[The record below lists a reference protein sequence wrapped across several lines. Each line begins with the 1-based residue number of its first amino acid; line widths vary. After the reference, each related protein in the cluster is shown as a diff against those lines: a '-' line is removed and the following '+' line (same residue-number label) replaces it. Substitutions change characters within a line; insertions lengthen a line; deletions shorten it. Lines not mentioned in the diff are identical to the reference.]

1 MGQVGS
7 EVLENNMSKNLYF
20 ESIGGASGDMILGSL
35 IGLGVNIDE
44 LINEIQK
51 LDIDNFKISVENV
64 VIQGISGVRASVD
77 VEENS
82 DHHGRHLSTIINII
96 NNSSLNDD
104 VKDEAIKVFKIIGE
118 AEASI
123 HNIDIEKIHFHEVG
137 AMDSIVDIVGCCIA
151 KNKLGIDKVG
161 IRSLPSGYGTIEC
174 AHGTYPNPAPA
185 TSKILE
191 GFPVEAVD
199 EPFELVTP
207 TGAALLSLWRSN
219 FSPDTL
225 SLSKKISYSFG
236 QRKLNNRP
244 NLLRTTLYEGTED
257 ETSAK
262 CEIIEC
268 NIDDSTP
275 ELIAF
280 LTEKLFSNG
289 ALDVFTQSIMMKK
302 QRSGILL
309 SVLVKEDIRD
319 KIIDIIFKE
328 SSTFG
333 LRFYNVERNIL
344 DRSFKKMD
352 TDYGM
357 ITMKIGRK
365 NNEIMS
371 VSPEIE
377 ECKVLA
383 EKNKVSV
390 EKVYRAAL
398 SAWENKE

>member
-1 MGQVGS
+1 MDL
-7 EVLENNMSKNLYF
+7 EVLENSMSKNIYF
-20 ESIGGASGDMILGSL
+20 ESLGGASGDMLLGAFL
-35 IGLGVNIDE
+35 GLGINLDE
-44 LINEIQK
+44 LSNELKK
-51 LDIDNFKISVENV
+51 LNVDKFNIKIEEV
-64 VIQGISGVRASVD
+64 VLHGISGVRASVE
-77 VEENS
+77 VEDNHN
-82 DHHGRHLSTIINII
+82 HHGRHLSTIIKII
-96 NNSSLNDD
+96 NDSSLNDE
-104 VKDEAIKVFKIIGE
+104 VKNEAIKVFQIIGE
-118 AEASI
+118 AEAFI

-137 AMDSIVDIVGCCIA
+137 AMDSIIDIVGCCIA

-219 FSPDTL
+219 FSPNIS
-225 SLSKKISYSFG
+225 SLSKKVSYSFG
-236 QRKLNNRP
+236 HRELNNRP
-244 NLLRTTLYEGTED
+244 NLLRATLYEDIED
-257 ETSAK
+257 KTPTK

-309 SVLVKEDIRD
+309 SVLVKEDSRD
-319 KIIDIIFKE
+319 KIVDIIFKE

-344 DRSFKKMD
+344 DRSFEKMD
-352 TDYGM
+352 TKYGK

-365 NNEIMS
+365 NNVIIS

-383 EKNKVSV
+383 EKNDVSV
-390 EKVYRAAL
+390 EKVYRSAL
-398 SAWENKE
+398 SVWENKEK

>member
-1 MGQVGS
+1 MGQVDS

-51 LDIDNFKISVENV
+51 LNIDNFKISVENV

-77 VEENS
+77 VEENCN
-82 DHHGRHLSTIINII
+82 HHGRHLSTIINII
-96 NNSSLNDD
+96 NKSSLNDD
-104 VKDEAIKVFKIIGE
+104 VKGEAIKVFKIIGE

-137 AMDSIVDIVGCCIA
+137 AMDSIIDIVGCCIA

-219 FSPDTL
+219 FSPNIS

-236 QRKLNNRP
+236 HRELNNRP
-244 NLLRTTLYEGTED
+244 NLLRTTLYDGTED
-257 ETSAK
+257 KTPNK

>member
-1 MGQVGS
+1 
-7 EVLENNMSKNLYF
+7 MSKNIYF
-20 ESIGGASGDMILGSL
+20 ESLGGASGDMLLGAFL
-35 IGLGVNIDE
+35 GLGINLDE
-44 LINEIQK
+44 LSNELKK
-51 LDIDNFKISVENV
+51 LNVDKFNIKIENV
-64 VIQGISGVRASVD
+64 VLHGISGVRASVE
-77 VEENS
+77 VEDNHN
-82 DHHGRHLSTIINII
+82 HHGRHLSTIIKII
-96 NNSSLNDD
+96 NDSSLNDE
-104 VKDEAIKVFKIIGE
+104 VKNEAIKVFQIIGE
-118 AEASI
+118 AEAFI

-137 AMDSIVDIVGCCIA
+137 AMDSIIDIVGCCIA

-161 IRSLPSGYGTIEC
+161 IRSLQTGYGTIEC

-219 FSPDTL
+219 FSPNIS
-225 SLSKKISYSFG
+225 SLSKKVSYSFG
-236 QRKLNNRP
+236 HRKLNNRP
-244 NLLRTTLYEGTED
+244 NLLRATLYEDIED
-257 ETSAK
+257 KTPTK

-275 ELIAF
+275 ELTAF

-309 SVLVKEDIRD
+309 SVLVKEDSRD

-344 DRSFKKMD
+344 DRSFEKMD
-352 TDYGM
+352 TKYGK

-365 NNEIMS
+365 NNEIIS

>member
-1 MGQVGS
+1 MDL
-7 EVLENNMSKNLYF
+7 EVLENSMSKNIYF
-20 ESIGGASGDMILGSL
+20 ESLGGASGDMLLGAFL
-35 IGLGVNIDE
+35 GLGINLDE
-44 LINEIQK
+44 LSNELKK
-51 LDIDNFKISVENV
+51 LNVDKFNIKIEEV
-64 VIQGISGVRASVD
+64 VLHGISGVRASVE
-77 VEENS
+77 VEDNHN
-82 DHHGRHLSTIINII
+82 HHGRHLSTIIKII
-96 NNSSLNDD
+96 NDSSLNDE
-104 VKDEAIKVFKIIGE
+104 VKNEAIKVFQIIGE
-118 AEASI
+118 AEAFI

-137 AMDSIVDIVGCCIA
+137 AMDSIIDIVGCCIA

-219 FSPDTL
+219 FSPNIS
-225 SLSKKISYSFG
+225 SLSKKVSYSFG
-236 QRKLNNRP
+236 HRELNNRP
-244 NLLRTTLYEGTED
+244 NLLRATLYEDIED
-257 ETSAK
+257 KTPTK

-309 SVLVKEDIRD
+309 SVLVKEDSRD

-344 DRSFKKMD
+344 DRSFEKMD
-352 TDYGM
+352 TKYGK

-365 NNEIMS
+365 NNVIIS

-383 EKNKVSV
+383 EKNDVSV
-390 EKVYRAAL
+390 EKVYRSAL
-398 SAWENKE
+398 SVWENKEK